1 MVEAV
6 VGAVEEPVVVA
17 VVGPVVV
24 VVEDDAV
31 ALELGDW
38 LDGTAGETPVVES
51 AWYNS
56 IADGCY
62 ENFLKYNT
70 ELKKN
75 KTRKSNARKIL
86 SISRFRT

>member
-17 VVGPVVV
+17 VVGPVVVV

-51 AWYNS
+51 AW
-56 IADGCY
+56 
-62 ENFLKYNT
+62 
-70 ELKKN
+70 
-75 KTRKSNARKIL
+75 
-86 SISRFRT
+86 

>member
-38 LDGTAGETPVVES
+38 LDVTAGETPVVES

-70 ELKKN
+70 ELKK
-75 KTRKSNARKIL
+75 TRQGKAMQERY
-86 SISRFRT
+86 

>member
-1 MVEAV
+1 MVEVV

-51 AWYNS
+51 AW
-56 IADGCY
+56 
-62 ENFLKYNT
+62 
-70 ELKKN
+70 
-75 KTRKSNARKIL
+75 
-86 SISRFRT
+86 

>member
-17 VVGPVVV
+17 VAVVAV

-38 LDGTAGETPVVES
+38 LDVTAGETPVVES

-70 ELKKN
+70 ELKK
-75 KTRKSNARKIL
+75 TRQGKAMQERY
-86 SISRFRT
+86 

>member
-24 VVEDDAV
+24 VVEDGAV

-51 AWYNS
+51 AW
-56 IADGCY
+56 
-62 ENFLKYNT
+62 
-70 ELKKN
+70 
-75 KTRKSNARKIL
+75 
-86 SISRFRT
+86 

>member
-24 VVEDDAV
+24 VVVEDDAV

-38 LDGTAGETPVVES
+38 LDVTAGETPVVES
-51 AWYNS
+51 AW
-56 IADGCY
+56 
-62 ENFLKYNT
+62 
-70 ELKKN
+70 
-75 KTRKSNARKIL
+75 
-86 SISRFRT
+86 

>member
-24 VVEDDAV
+24 VVEDGAV

-70 ELKKN
+70 ELKK
-75 KTRKSNARKIL
+75 KQDKEKQCKKDIEHL
-86 SISRFRT
+86 